1 MAIARTTRNSEE
13 VHPTREDISRDE
25 TWSPPS
31 MLEAPPAREG
41 MRQRWVS
48 TQILGQDIPHHTMK
62 RFREGWSPRPADT
75 IPKDFPVPTIAQG
88 QWAGHIGIEGMI
100 LCEMPE
106 TKVASRISLYILA
119 KELHI
124 SPAEVYQM
132 PHSLV
137 SDLISIFMVQKQ
149 HLQYNLC
156 LTHNLIL

>member
-1 MAIARTTRNSEE
+1 MAITRTSRNSENA
-13 VHPTREDISRDE
+13 HTTREENSRDE

-88 QWAGHIGIEGMI
+88 QWAGHIGVEGMI

-106 TKVASRISLYILA
+106 TKVASRREYFA
-119 KELHI
+119 KKNADLNKFVDSNLNKVEQSGGLSI
-124 SPAEVYQM
+124 DRNVQS
-132 PHSLV
+132 SV
-137 SDLISIFMVQKQ
+137 SRGQK
-149 HLQYNLC
+149 
-156 LTHNLIL
+156 IVDD

>member
-62 RFREGWSPRPADT
+62 RFPEGWSPRPADT

-106 TKVASRISLYILA
+106 TKVASRRKYFA
-119 KELHI
+119 KKNADLNLFVESNLNKV
-124 SPAEVYQM
+124 EQTGG
-132 PHSLV
+132 V
-137 SDLISIFMVQKQ
+137 SIDRNVQSSVSRGQK
-149 HLQYNLC
+149 
-156 LTHNLIL
+156 IVDD

>member
-1 MAIARTTRNSEE
+1 
-13 VHPTREDISRDE
+13 
-25 TWSPPS
+25 
-31 MLEAPPAREG
+31 

-106 TKVASRISLYILA
+106 TKVASRRKYFA
-119 KELHI
+119 KKNADLNLFVESNLNKV
-124 SPAEVYQM
+124 EQTGG
-132 PHSLV
+132 V
-137 SDLISIFMVQKQ
+137 SIDRNVQSSVSRGQK
-149 HLQYNLC
+149 
-156 LTHNLIL
+156 IVDD

>member
-1 MAIARTTRNSEE
+1 MAITRTSRNSENA
-13 VHPTREDISRDE
+13 HTTREENSRDE

-75 IPKDFPVPTIAQG
+75 IPKDFLVPTIAQG
-88 QWAGHIGIEGMI
+88 QWAGHIGVEGMI

-106 TKVASRISLYILA
+106 TKVASRRKYFA
-119 KELHI
+119 KKNADLNKFVDSNLNKVEQSGGLSI
-124 SPAEVYQM
+124 DRNVQS
-132 PHSLV
+132 SV
-137 SDLISIFMVQKQ
+137 SRGQK
-149 HLQYNLC
+149 
-156 LTHNLIL
+156 IVDD

>member
-48 TQILGQDIPHHTMK
+48 TQILGQEMPHHTMK
-62 RFREGWSPRPADT
+62 RFREGWTPRPADT

-88 QWAGHIGIEGMI
+88 QWEGHVGIEGMI

-106 TKVASRISLYILA
+106 SKVEARTRYFAQKNADLNKFVDSNLNKVEQSGGLAIDRNVQSSVSRG
-119 KELHI
+119 
-124 SPAEVYQM
+124 
-132 PHSLV
+132 
-137 SDLISIFMVQKQ
+137 QK
-149 HLQYNLC
+149 
-156 LTHNLIL
+156 IVDD

>member
-25 TWSPPS
+25 KWSPPS

-62 RFREGWSPRPADT
+62 RFREGWTPRPADT

-88 QWAGHIGIEGMI
+88 QWEGHVGIEGMI

-106 TKVASRISLYILA
+106 TKVASRRKYFA
-119 KELHI
+119 KKNADLNLFVESNLNKV
-124 SPAEVYQM
+124 EQTGG
-132 PHSLV
+132 V
-137 SDLISIFMVQKQ
+137 SIDRNVQSSVSRGQK
-149 HLQYNLC
+149 
-156 LTHNLIL
+156 IVDD

>member
-62 RFREGWSPRPADT
+62 RFREGWTPRPADT

-88 QWAGHIGIEGMI
+88 QWAGHVGIEGMI

-106 TKVASRISLYILA
+106 SKVEARSRYFAQKNADLNKFVDSNLNKVEQSGGLA
-119 KELHI
+119 I
-124 SPAEVYQM
+124 DRNVQS
-132 PHSLV
+132 SV
-137 SDLISIFMVQKQ
+137 SRGQK
-149 HLQYNLC
+149 
-156 LTHNLIL
+156 IVDD

>member
-13 VHPTREDISRDE
+13 NHATREDNSREE

-48 TQILGQDIPHHTMK
+48 TQILGQEMPHHTMK
-62 RFREGWSPRPADT
+62 RFREGWTPRSVDT

-88 QWAGHIGIEGMI
+88 QWSGHVGVEGMI

-106 TKVASRISLYILA
+106 TKVAARRRYFSKKNADLNQFVDSNLNKVEQSGGVAIDRNVKSSVSRG
-119 KELHI
+119 
-124 SPAEVYQM
+124 
-132 PHSLV
+132 
-137 SDLISIFMVQKQ
+137 QK
-149 HLQYNLC
+149 
-156 LTHNLIL
+156 IIDD

>member
-13 VHPTREDISRDE
+13 VHPTREDTSREE

-31 MLEAPPAREG
+31 MLEAPPARDG

-106 TKVASRISLYILA
+106 TKVASRRKYFA
-119 KELHI
+119 KKNADLNLFVESNLNKV
-124 SPAEVYQM
+124 EQTGG
-132 PHSLV
+132 V
-137 SDLISIFMVQKQ
+137 SIDRNVQSSVSRGQK
-149 HLQYNLC
+149 
-156 LTHNLIL
+156 IVDD

>member
-106 TKVASRISLYILA
+106 TKVASRRKYFA
-119 KELHI
+119 KKNADLNLFVESNLNKV
-124 SPAEVYQM
+124 EQTGG
-132 PHSLV
+132 V
-137 SDLISIFMVQKQ
+137 SIDGNVQSSVSRGQK
-149 HLQYNLC
+149 
-156 LTHNLIL
+156 IVDD